1 MPRIVVGNCG
11 GTVALAQVRSVLAEL
26 NETWPDISIVQRTV
40 QSTVQSQGQAR
51 AHPATELLD
60 ALSANRVN
68 IAVQRLDTLPVRL
81 PEGLVLVAVA
91 RRLEARTALI
101 SSYGSLRA
109 LPERARVGVVS
120 ARDEAFLRYLRPDLS
135 AQRLDAATEDLLVQV
150 LHGDLD
156 AALAAAADL
165 ISGGWRERIGALLE
179 PQLLPPPAGQ
189 GALGFVVRDDDDLA
203 GELAYTL
210 RHRPSFDRARA
221 ERAFVAAVTDAA
233 PPETAVG
240 AFATISGDGALSLL
254 GAVAGAGGDLSIQAE
269 VAGEASEAEE
279 LGREL
284 AQDVLAQL
292 SARG

>member
-11 GTVALAQVRSVLAEL
+11 GTVALTQARSVLAEL

-40 QSTVQSQGQAR
+40 QAQGQAR
-51 AHPATELLD
+51 AHPAAELLD
-60 ALSANRVN
+60 ALSANRIS

-81 PEGLVLVAVA
+81 PDGLVLAAVG

-101 SSYGSLRA
+101 SGYGSLDA

-120 ARDEAFLRYLRPDLS
+120 AHDGAFLRYLRPNLS
-135 AQRLDAATEDLLVQV
+135 AQRLDAATEDFLVQV

-156 AALAAAADL
+156 AALAPAADL

-179 PQLLPPPAGQ
+179 PQLMPPPAGQ

-221 ERAFVAAVTDAA
+221 ERAFVATLTGAVPA
-233 PPETAVG
+233 ETAVG
-240 AFATISGDGALSLL
+240 AFAAISDDGTLNLL

-269 VAGEASEAEE
+269 VADEAGEAEE

-292 SARG
+292 SSRS